1 MSAFQNLLQRTL
13 SGFIFISVVIVS
25 ILWNPYAFGFAFL
38 LATFFGLYEFYKITY
53 KPGIVEVNIPL
64 SIAGGL
70 ILFAC
75 SFLHAYELAPVIIF
89 SIYGFWVLA
98 IFIIEL
104 FRKKANPI
112 NNWAYFF
119 LGQMYV
125 ALPFSLLNYI
135 LFVQGWQPLLLLSLF
150 IILWANDTGAYV
162 TGLSIGK
169 HKMFERVSPKKTWE
183 GFAGGVVFGLIAGY
197 VLSRLIPDIS
207 LTQWLAFSL
216 LVVVFGTL
224 GDLCESLLK
233 RTENVKDA
241 GKLIPGHG
249 GILDRFDSM
258 LLAAPVVLIF
268 LNLIFNFCH

>member
-13 SGFIFISVVIVS
+13 SGAIFISIVIFS
-25 ILWNPYAFGFAFL
+25 ILWNPYAFGFVFL

-53 KPGIVEVNIPL
+53 RPGSVEVNIPF

-70 ILFAC
+70 ILFASC
-75 SFLHAYELAPVIIF
+75 FLHAYGLASVIIF
-89 SIYGFWVLA
+89 SAYGAWVLA
-98 IFIIEL
+98 IFIVEL

-119 LGQMYV
+119 LGQLYV

-135 LFVQGWQPLLLLSLF
+135 LFVQGWQPLLLLALF
-150 IILWANDTGAYV
+150 IILWTNDTGAYV

-169 HKMFERVSPKKTWE
+169 HKMFERISPKKTWE

-197 VLSRLIPDIS
+197 ILSKFIPDIS
-207 LTQWLAFSL
+207 LAQWLGFSL
-216 LVVVFGTL
+216 LVVIFGTL
-224 GDLCESLLK
+224 GDLCESMLK

-258 LLAAPVVLIF
+258 LLAAPIILIY
-268 LNLIFNFCH
+268 LNLILNLNQ